1 MTPGRMVVK
10 AEQWLREHLP
20 SSLSIVDI
28 TTQYSVMAV
37 VGPNGRQLLQQL
49 TLSSL
54 DQNSFPDNSA
64 KVVCCQL

>member
-10 AEQWLREHLP
+10 AEQWLRKHLP
-20 SSLSIVDI
+20 SSLSVIDI

-37 VGPNGRQLLQQL
+37 VGPKGRDILQQL
-49 TLSSL
+49 TLTSL

-64 KVVCCQL
+64 KVHI